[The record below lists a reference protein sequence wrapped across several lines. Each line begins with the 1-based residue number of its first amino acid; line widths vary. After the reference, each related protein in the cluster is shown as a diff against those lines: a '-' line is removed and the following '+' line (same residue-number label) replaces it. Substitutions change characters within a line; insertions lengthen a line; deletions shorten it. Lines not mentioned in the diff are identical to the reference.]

1 MHLSDRAPC
10 MNVERT
16 RGGWPWMDGSL
27 ELPRK
32 MYFPYLLLNRRVRA
46 SERAIDTLDQKRNGV
61 GVGGVWGRK
70 ERRKEGRGYVRQSA
84 CQGSGRPSGA
94 GGRQEGTRCHRQ
106 NWPRSR
112 SRNWS
117 KQKILLAF
125 PPIRVVS
132 KLPTGKMHAR
142 KDGKTV
148 TVNIYR
154 SRRRN
159 KIGLGRN
166 GTRKMGR
173 G

>member
-1 MHLSDRAPC
+1 

-16 RGGWPWMDGSL
+16 MGGWMDGSL
-27 ELPRK
+27 ELSRK

-61 GVGGVWGRK
+61 GVGGEGGRNEGRK
-70 ERRKEGRGYVRQSA
+70 AEGSSA
-84 CQGSGRPSGA
+84 SGSQGSGRPSGA